1 MSALARLAE
10 KRRNPFAANLIARVA
25 ALGSLA
31 TVSLVVARSGGPAAV
46 GELALLRVL
55 PWLTGVILTCGLYG
69 AAPYFLA
76 GRAGPD
82 PRYRPTIVGIALAAG
97 AVGSALWFAGAGEIK
112 EQFFH
117 TVPIA
122 IVTWAGVTVLTQV
135 LESTAKACSQGMDD
149 LPGAN
154 RVIVLEEF
162 MFLPM
167 YLVFRAAGVEQSTS
181 MLAGL
186 ALGDLFTLTPAWIRL
201 YRRGFFH
208 KAGRPSL
215 ALARRVCKF
224 GMKAQAGTLLTLV
237 NERLDFAIV
246 GALVGPA
253 ALGIYA
259 IASRFAEL
267 LRLPST
273 VINYVLYPRYARQDG
288 VASAA
293 QARALIPRVG
303 WVSPAAAL
311 PLALAATFVLPAVFG
326 EAFRPAVVPTY
337 ILLVGLSGGA
347 VAGII
352 SAYLYGNGRPGLD
365 SLGMGAGVV
374 MTIVLDVLLIPRYG
388 VLGAAIAS
396 AVSYTTTIGVLIAC
410 FWTVT
415 RQREKAPA
423 EPAIGEAPVRA
434 VTRA

>member
-1 MSALARLAE
+1 MSTLARLAE

-31 TVSLVVARSGGPAAV
+31 TVSLVVARTGGPSAV

-55 PWLTGVILTCGLYG
+55 PWLTGVLLTCGLYP
-69 AAPYFLA
+69 AVPYFLA
-76 GRAGPD
+76 GRAGPA
-82 PRYRPTIVGIALAAG
+82 PRYRSTIIGIALAAG
-97 AVGSALWFAGAGEIK
+97 IVGSVLWVVAAGAIK

-117 TVPIA
+117 TLPLV

-135 LESTAKACSQGMDD
+135 MESTAKACSQGMDD

-154 RVIVLEEF
+154 RVIVFEEF
-162 MFLPM
+162 MFLPVF
-167 YLVFRAAGVEQSTS
+167 LAFRAAGVERATA
-181 MLAGL
+181 MLWGL
-186 ALGDLFTLTPAWIRL
+186 ALGDLLTLTPAWIRL
-201 YRRGFFH
+201 YRRGYFRG
-208 KAGRPSL
+208 AGRPSP
-215 ALARRVCKF
+215 ALAREVTKF
-224 GMKAQAGTLLTLV
+224 GLRSQAGTLLMLV

-273 VINYVLYPRYARQDG
+273 VINYVLYPRYAREDS
-288 VASAA
+288 ATAAA
-293 QARALIPRVG
+293 QARALIPKVG
-303 WVSPAAAL
+303 WVSPVAAI

-326 EAFRPAVVPTY
+326 EAFRAAVVPTY
-337 ILLVGLSGGA
+337 ILLVGLSGSA

-365 SLGMGAGVV
+365 SLGMGAGVI
-374 MTIVLDVLLIPRYG
+374 MTVVLDVLLIPRYG

-396 AVSYTTTIGVLIAC
+396 AVSYSTTICVLAVC

-415 RQREKAPA
+415 RRRGEQPP
-423 EPAIGEAPVRA
+423 EPRPVAR
-434 VTRA
+434 VPEGVNR